1 MKEVKRMNI
10 PEFEQTDV
18 KQPKIIELLQL
29 IKLLND
35 NQANP
40 LLIDEFFA
48 FADYDEK
55 IETID
60 DLIKVIKTE
69 ISYWD

>member
-1 MKEVKRMNI
+1 VTKLKI
-10 PEFEQTDV
+10 PKFEEADV
-18 KQPKIIELLQL
+18 KQPKIIKLLQL
-29 IKLLND
+29 IKLLNE

-40 LLIDEFFA
+40 LLVDEFFA

-55 IETID
+55 IETIN
-60 DLIKVIKTE
+60 DLIEAIETE

>member
-1 MKEVKRMNI
+1 MKIPKFEEV
-10 PEFEQTDV
+10 DV

-29 IKLLND
+29 IKLLNE
-35 NQANP
+35 NEANP

-60 DLIKVIKTE
+60 ELIEVIRTE
-69 ISYWD
+69 IGYWD

>member
-1 MKEVKRMNI
+1 VRKLKI
-10 PEFEQTDV
+10 PKFEEPDV

-29 IKLLND
+29 IKLLNE
-35 NQANP
+35 NQANQ

-60 DLIKVIKTE
+60 DLIEVIKTE

>member
-1 MKEVKRMNI
+1 MKLPK
-10 PEFEQTDV
+10 FEQADV

-29 IKLLND
+29 IKLLNE

-40 LLIDEFFA
+40 LLVDEFFA
-48 FADYDEK
+48 FADNDEK

-60 DLIKVIKTE
+60 DLIEVIRTE

>member
-1 MKEVKRMNI
+1 MKI
-10 PEFEQTDV
+10 PEFEQVDV
-18 KQPKIIELLQL
+18 KQPKIIELLRL
-29 IKLLND
+29 IKLLNE
-35 NQANP
+35 NEANP

-60 DLIKVIKTE
+60 DLIEVIRTE
-69 ISYWD
+69 IGYWD

>member
-1 MKEVKRMNI
+1 MKI
-10 PEFEQTDV
+10 PEFEQVDV
-18 KQPKIIELLQL
+18 KQPKIVELLQL
-29 IKLLND
+29 IKLLNE
-35 NQANP
+35 NEANP
-40 LLIDEFFA
+40 LLVDEFFA

-60 DLIKVIKTE
+60 ELIEVIKTE

>member
-1 MKEVKRMNI
+1 MKLPK
-10 PEFEQTDV
+10 FEQADV

-29 IKLLND
+29 IKLLNE
-35 NQANP
+35 NESNP
-40 LLIDEFFA
+40 LLVDEFFA

-60 DLIKVIKTE
+60 DLIEVIKTE